1 MKLPRMSVLFIGLTL
16 GLTAVFHGL
25 LAVFTQRDLFT
36 LSSGLGWLLLIAG
49 GSVPTVIAFVL
60 IHRQKDPLHQTF
72 FYRSL
77 TRFRF
82 PFNEI
87 AYALAIPILL
97 GILALF
103 VRRALYGTPWVV
115 FDLQP
120 VYLFPLFL
128 LSGIF
133 LGGLEEVG
141 WRGYLQHKLIRWP
154 ALPLALFIGIIWAIW
169 HVPLFFVIGSGQSEY
184 AFLPYLLQAIVFSLF
199 LTGLYLKT
207 GSIVLTILFHA
218 SVNAAA
224 SLGLA
229 PVFAHTV
236 GTYLYLVLAGFVG
249 VISLLAIEKAVRL
262 NSSD

>member
-1 MKLPRMSVLFIGLTL
+1 MRLSRYTVLFIVLTL
-16 GLTAVFHGL
+16 GLTGLFHGL
-25 LAVFTQRDLFT
+25 LAVLTQQNLVTFNT
-36 LSSGLGWLLLIAG
+36 GLGWLLLIAG
-49 GSVPTVIAFVL
+49 GSVPTVMAFVL
-60 IHRQKDPLHQTF
+60 IHRQNDPHHQSF

-82 PFNEI
+82 HVNEVI
-87 AYALAIPILL
+87 YALVIPILL
-97 GILALF
+97 GVLALF
-103 VRRALYGTPWVV
+103 VRRALYGTPWLV

-128 LSGIF
+128 MTGIF

-141 WRGYLQHKLIRWP
+141 WRGYLQHKLIHWP
-154 ALPLALFIGIIWAIW
+154 AIPLALFIGVIWAIW
-169 HVPLFFVIGSGQSEY
+169 HVPLFFVIGSGQSDY
-184 AFLPYLLQAIVFSLF
+184 AFLPYLLQALVFSLF

-218 SVNAAA
+218 SINAAA
-224 SLGLA
+224 TLGLA

-236 GTYLYLVLAGFVG
+236 GTYLYLVLAGSVG
-249 VISLLAIEKAVRL
+249 VISLLAIEKATRL